1 MNDNSSLR
9 YLGEAYDGVRFH
21 VEPLWAALGSDAAL
35 QAYMLLAAAGF
46 AIYGLMTVFRVL
58 RGLALAARGAVGRI

>member
-35 QAYMLLAAAGF
+35 QAYMLMAAAGF
-46 AIYGLMTVFRVL
+46 AIYGLMTVFRSL
-58 RGLALAARGAVGRI
+58 RGFAHALRGVAGRP